1 MKLIV
6 GLGNPEKKYEK
17 TRHNLGWRVVDCLSE
32 KTGIKNFKKE
42 NKFNAFVAIGEFS
55 GQKIILA
62 KPLLYMNNSG
72 QSVRAIS
79 DYFKIVPED
88 ITVVHDEIDLPLG
101 EIKIQENI
109 SSAGHKGVQS
119 IIDRLKTN
127 EFKRV
132 RLGIRPNQ
140 EIIQKTEEFI
150 LEEFSQE
157 EEKIVEEEIK
167 KAAQLVMAALS
178 SNPC

>member
-1 MKLIV
+1 M
-6 GLGNPEKKYEK
+6 
-17 TRHNLGWRVVDCLSE
+17 
-32 KTGIKNFKKE
+32 
-42 NKFNAFVAIGEFS
+42 
-55 GQKIILA
+55 
-62 KPLLYMNNSG
+62 
-72 QSVRAIS
+72 
-79 DYFKIVPED
+79 
-88 ITVVHDEIDLPLG
+88 VHDEIDLPLG